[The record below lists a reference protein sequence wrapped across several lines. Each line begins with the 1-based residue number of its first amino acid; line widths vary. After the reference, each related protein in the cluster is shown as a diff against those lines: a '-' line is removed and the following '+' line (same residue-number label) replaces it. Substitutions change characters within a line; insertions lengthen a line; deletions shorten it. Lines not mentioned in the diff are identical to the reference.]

1 MAPTVLA
8 AQAAQLGV
16 PAEAV
21 APMLARREQRQAEM
35 LEVMPGNW
43 GAVRVFFS
51 MGSQWRRAGM
61 AGVATGLDYA
71 ALPVVCGALDVA
83 LDAGLLA
90 RLRVL
95 EGAAVRAMI
104 DGMPRP

>member
-1 MAPTVLA
+1 MVPAELA
-8 AQAAQLGV
+8 EQAALLGV

-21 APMLARREQRQAEM
+21 APMLSRRRERQAEV

-43 GAVRVFFS
+43 GAVRVFFG

-61 AGVATGLDYA
+61 VGVATGLDYA

-83 LDAGLLA
+83 LDAALLD

-95 EGAAVRAMI
+95 EGEAVQVMADRM
-104 DGMPRP
+104 RRS

>member
-1 MAPTVLA
+1 MAPAELA
-8 AQAAQLGV
+8 DQAALLGV

-21 APMLARREQRQAEM
+21 APMMRRQQRRLDEV

-43 GAVRVFFS
+43 GAVRVFFG

-61 AGVATGLDYA
+61 VGVATGLDYA
-71 ALPVVCGALDVA
+71 ALPVVCGALSIS

-95 EGAAVRAMI
+95 EGEAVRVMAE
-104 DGMPRP
+104 RSQR